1 MSREAGR
8 RRRRGLPI
16 ARSSCEALHT
26 EGARRGAVYAS
37 AGLACWQKLKRKDT
51 YDTYVCMR
59 AHTHAHIRAHVKVH
73 ARACISASTW
83 HISQPRFYHCTSR
96 VDIFCRLII
105 AIGVQPAREHRVGST
120 VSFVVITI
128 FSFFATE
135 NLTERLTC

>member
-96 VDIFCRLII
+96 VDIFLPFNYSDWCTACSRTPRRFNSILC
-105 AIGVQPAREHRVGST
+105 GYHY
-120 VSFVVITI
+120 
-128 FSFFATE
+128 FFFLC
-135 NLTERLTC
+135 N